1 MNRVALGAVAATAC
15 LIAPAGLAQES
26 QGGNGLDSG
35 FVHFGLSRVTLA
47 DEGEIRSGG
56 VAVPGAGISTTEGYA
71 ARVEAGWFISD
82 NIALAFSVQAPFE
95 TDNNPVGSLA
105 GLGNLGTDRF
115 ALASLG
121 AQYHFNRTGVISP
134 YVGAGLSYYH
144 VLGIDDGTVQNLSI
158 ENAFGSV
165 VQLGVDFALT
175 PKWSLN
181 LDLKKMYI
189 ETEATGV
196 LGGAPTDSTAVLDP
210 LIISAGFGFKF

>member
-1 MNRVALGAVAATAC
+1 MNMNRIALSAAAATAC
-15 LIAPAGLAQES
+15 FIAPAGFAQETTS
-26 QGGNGLDSG
+26 LDSG

-56 VAVPGAGISTTEGYA
+56 VVVPGAGISTTEGYA
-71 ARVEAGWFISD
+71 AHVEAGWFISD
-82 NIALAFSVQAPFE
+82 NIALALSVQAPFE
-95 TDNNPVGSLA
+95 TDNNPAGSLT

-121 AQYHFNRTGVISP
+121 VQYHFNRTGVISP

-144 VLGIDDGTVQNLSI
+144 VLGIDDGVVQNLSI

-165 VQLGVDFALT
+165 IQLGVDYALT

-181 LDLKKMYI
+181 LDIKKMYI
-189 ETEATGV
+189 ETQATGV

-210 LIISAGFGFKF
+210 LVISAGFGFKF